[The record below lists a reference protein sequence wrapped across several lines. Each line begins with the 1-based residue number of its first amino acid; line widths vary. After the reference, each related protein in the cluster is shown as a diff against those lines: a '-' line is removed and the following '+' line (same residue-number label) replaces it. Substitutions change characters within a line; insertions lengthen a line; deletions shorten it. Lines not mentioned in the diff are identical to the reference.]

1 MPKRRNNVEIV
12 RRILREDMENILED
26 EDIIHL
32 LLNRQV
38 SENLNHSNQETV
50 TKRDRI
56 ADCLAEVAGCLY
68 WELVQC

>member
-32 LLNRQV
+32 LLNR
-38 SENLNHSNQETV
+38 
-50 TKRDRI
+50 
-56 ADCLAEVAGCLY
+56 
-68 WELVQC
+68 